1 MVDAPTSEIVN
12 KIRQQELVKCETCG
26 KFVTKKTM
34 KYTHSKTCGIIK
46 DKVVK
51 TKTNKILYEEEKQ
64 PVEQPHSKIIK
75 DKPTPVV
82 VKEVVKT
89 FEQMRRDRYKQR
101 VNERSTMMTNL
112 FQHAN

>member
-1 MVDAPTSEIVN
+1 
-12 KIRQQELVKCETCG
+12 
-26 KFVTKKTM
+26 M

-46 DKVVK
+46 DKVAK

-64 PVEQPHSKIIK
+64 TVEQPHSKIVK

-101 VNERSTMMTNL
+101 LNERSTMMSNL
-112 FQHAN
+112 FKQAI